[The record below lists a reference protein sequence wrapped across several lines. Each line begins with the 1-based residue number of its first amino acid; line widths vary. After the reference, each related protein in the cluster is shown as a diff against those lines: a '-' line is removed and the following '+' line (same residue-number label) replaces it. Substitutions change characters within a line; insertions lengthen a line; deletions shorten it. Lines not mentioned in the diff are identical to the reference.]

1 MILFGG
7 FKFNEETKDGML
19 KINTETKEVTEYDD
33 PKHDL
38 FFYY

>member
-7 FKFNEETKDGML
+7 FKFTEETKDGLL
-19 KINTETKEVTEYDD
+19 KINTETNEVTEYDD